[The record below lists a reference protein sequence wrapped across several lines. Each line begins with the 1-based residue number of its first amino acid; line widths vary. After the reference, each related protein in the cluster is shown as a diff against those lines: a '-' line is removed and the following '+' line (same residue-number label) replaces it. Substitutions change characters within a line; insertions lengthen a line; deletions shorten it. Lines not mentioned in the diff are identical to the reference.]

1 MGVPKTASD
10 DDIKKAYRKKVVA
23 YHPDKFAGASEKEK
37 KDAEAMCKEIN
48 HAYEVLSNKRK
59 TAPITIN
66 SAAKKVR
73 RDLAERA
80 AKARAS
86 ADSRIYFPLSS
97 EEVSEERKIRT
108 RPVKARISTSK
119 STLLLKKR
127 TTEQARF

>member
-1 MGVPKTASD
+1 MAKNLYEILGVPKTASD

-48 HAYEVLSNKRK
+48 HAYEVLSNKEK
-59 TAPITIN
+59 
-66 SAAKKVR
+66 
-73 RDLAERA
+73 RA
-80 AKARAS
+80 NYDQFGSEEGPQGFGGAGGEGAG
-86 ADSRIYFPLSS
+86 FGGF
-97 EEVSEERKIRT
+97 EEVSEERKIQT
-108 RPVKARISTSK
+108 RPVKAMISTSK